1 MSYKHINLEYLYKN
15 ANGNME
21 IVAEML
27 RLSILNVNMYQKELV
42 EYFSNGSW
50 YKLAESAYWAKQKL
64 PLVGLIDV
72 SLKMNQLEK
81 LAHTKGDTNQMRAL
95 VQEFEMLAPQVI
107 EELENELQKIILD

>member
-1 MSYKHINLEYLYKN
+1 MNYQYINLDYLYKH

-27 RLSILNVNMYQKELV
+27 RLSILNVKMYQKELV

-81 LAHTKGDTNQMRAL
+81 LAHAKANPDEMRVFVL
-95 VQEFEMLAPQVI
+95 EFDQIAPTII
-107 EELENELQKIILD
+107 EELENEMQKIILQ